1 MIIDQQRLI
10 LMIKTSH
17 ASGRGLAC
25 NRKQKKTKKKS
36 GNSTYANGETDRSNL
51 KSSPRGSILW
61 SRFFNQTTR
70 ETEPLERSQ
79 RTLEKWFL
87 ERLCVLK

>member
-10 LMIKTSH
+10 LIIKTSH
-17 ASGRGLAC
+17 ASGRRLAC
-25 NRKQKKTKKKS
+25 NRKQKKTKKES
-36 GNSTYANGETDRSNL
+36 ENSTYTNEETDRSNF

-61 SRFFNQTTR
+61 SQFFNQTTR
-70 ETEPLERSQ
+70 EAEPLKRIQ

-87 ERLCVLK
+87 KR

>member
-1 MIIDQQRLI
+1 MITDQQRLI
-10 LMIKTSH
+10 LMIKMSH
-17 ASGRGLAC
+17 ASGRRLAC
-25 NRKQKKTKKKS
+25 NKKQKKTKKES
-36 GNSTYANGETDRSNL
+36 RNSTYTNEETDRSNL

-87 ERLCVLK
+87 ER

>member
-10 LMIKTSH
+10 LMIKMSH

-25 NRKQKKTKKKS
+25 NRKQKKTKKES
-36 GNSTYANGETDRSNL
+36 ENSTYANEETDPSNL
-51 KSSPRGSILW
+51 KSSLRGSILRSW
-61 SRFFNQTTR
+61 FFNQTTR